1 MGLLS
6 TYVQMDFRSEKEI
19 RQKSTSSM
27 PLEMINQC
35 LTTGLLFI
43 TSDELDFM
51 NDEFPKMI
59 FLVIISCL
67 LTWVLV
73 RFLRRWVP
81 ASTAPHWSPGE
92 ILRRHH
98 HPLHHSRTPL
108 SESPSSRL
116 FWGLGASSS
125 HHTMRTE
132 NGLSAS
138 CTQMEGPGRPSACTH
153 GTLPWRIL
161 PELDC
166 SGRKSLQLS
175 WKWEV
180 QRRLS
185 SARASRCWPS
195 RVSLT
200 DTRIRV
206 QPPWLICGQ
215 SD

>member
-73 RFLRRWVP
+73 RFLRR
-81 ASTAPHWSPGE
+81 
-92 ILRRHH
+92 
-98 HPLHHSRTPL
+98 
-108 SESPSSRL
+108 
-116 FWGLGASSS
+116 
-125 HHTMRTE
+125 
-132 NGLSAS
+132 
-138 CTQMEGPGRPSACTH
+138 
-153 GTLPWRIL
+153 
-161 PELDC
+161 
-166 SGRKSLQLS
+166 
-175 WKWEV
+175 
-180 QRRLS
+180 
-185 SARASRCWPS
+185 
-195 RVSLT
+195 
-200 DTRIRV
+200 
-206 QPPWLICGQ
+206 
-215 SD
+215 